1 MQAEST
7 KGKAIKPIEGEFE
20 IAILNDSIQKL
31 QYLNQFETNQ
41 EIIDK
46 NNEAINEGWK
56 MIQRI
61 RLAQLL
67 ALERA
72 ALMEIVKAN

>member
-7 KGKAIKPIEGEFE
+7 KGKSIKPIEGEFE